1 MNDKT
6 IDNETG
12 EFVGGNELTQVQEIN
27 PAVAAEINQQ
37 VATARRFPRRRDK
50 DIADEIF
57 GRATLNEEIASEC
70 IYSLKRGEKDIIGPS
85 IRFAEIVRASFG
97 NIRVAARFVRLDVDD
112 PERGAV
118 IVEAAC
124 LDVQTNNSEIIPVR
138 RSVMTSA
145 SGGRKPR
152 LFNAD
157 MINMTV
163 NAASSIAR
171 RNAIFA
177 VVPKAVW
184 ISGFQRAVQVVKGD
198 ATTLAQRRA
207 ELIAAFGRVGIKPAQ
222 LFAAIDVKDENDITL
237 EHMPQ
242 IVGMMTAIKEG
253 ENPESVV
260 GRQTAEP
267 SREGVRNPLKDDEP
281 AGGADPPKATAA
293 ASGAAQEGAKIDNA
307 PQSAKDGQGQAV
319 QEAGGELPLDA
330 DKPAAGDAAKPETA
344 KTAEPGPAKPATAAE
359 YAAQAIGVIE
369 GAGAGVI
376 NPAMKAKAADDL
388 ERWWKKERATRI
400 GFKMTADLME
410 PLQEAYENKLAELRG
425 KPAEA

>member
-12 EFVGGNELTQVQEIN
+12 EVIGDLVQVQEVN

-50 DIADEIF
+50 EIADEIF

-184 ISGFQRAVQVVKGD
+184 IAGFQRAVQVVKGD

-267 SREGVRNPLKDDEP
+267 AREGVRNPLADEP
-281 AGGADPPKATAA
+281 AAVATSAATAKPA
-293 ASGAAQEGAKIDNA
+293 AEQVAKGGESGNA
-307 PQSAKDGQGQAV
+307 PQTAREGQGPAV
-319 QEAGGELPLDA
+319 QQPGAELPLGDGKPTPDA
-330 DKPAAGDAAKPETA
+330 AAKPEPA
-344 KTAEPGPAKPATAAE
+344 KTADAGPAKPATPTE
-359 YAAQAIGVIE
+359 YASMAMARIE
-369 GAGAGVI
+369 GAGAGII
-376 NPAMKAKAADDL
+376 NAAMKAKTADEL
-388 ERWWKKERATRI
+388 QTWWKKDRATRI
-400 GFKMTADLME
+400 GLKLPSEVLE
-410 PLQEAYENKLAELRG
+410 PLQEAYERKLDELRG
-425 KPAEA
+425 RPAEA